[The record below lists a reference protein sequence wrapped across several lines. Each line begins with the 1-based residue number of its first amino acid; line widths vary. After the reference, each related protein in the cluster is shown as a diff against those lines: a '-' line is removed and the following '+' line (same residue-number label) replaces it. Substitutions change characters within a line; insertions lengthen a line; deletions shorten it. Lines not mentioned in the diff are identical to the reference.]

1 MSELIPLV
9 PSDRP
14 EMPLGVRRSS
24 SSVKLTNDAPVT
36 LSVLT
41 VMLLGFSEVASL
53 WGVGG
58 CWFCMFLNNILQVIL
73 SAGSLDCCLSNSV
86 QSTES
91 VVVNYTGQNQSKI
104 KAEVW
109 NYGHEAGIH

>member
-1 MSELIPLV
+1 MLV
-9 PSDRP
+9 
-14 EMPLGVRRSS
+14 LY
-24 SSVKLTNDAPVT
+24 
-36 LSVLT
+36 VLEKYT
-41 VMLLGFSEVASL
+41 AGYSLCQQSRLLF
-53 WGVGG
+53 
-58 CWFCMFLNNILQVIL
+58 
-73 SAGSLDCCLSNSV
+73 NSV